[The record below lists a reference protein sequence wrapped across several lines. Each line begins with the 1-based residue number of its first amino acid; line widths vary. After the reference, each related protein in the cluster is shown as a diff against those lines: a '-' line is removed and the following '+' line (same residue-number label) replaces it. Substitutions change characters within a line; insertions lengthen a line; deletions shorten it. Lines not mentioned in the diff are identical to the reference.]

1 MALIK
6 LNTYESRMEAE
17 IVRGRLASE
26 GIPAILFDDGLA
38 SLGIGSLTPVRLMVD
53 ESDEQAAKVLLGLEE
68 DQSGS

>member
-1 MALIK
+1 MALVP
-6 LNTYESRMEAE
+6 LETFVSRMEAE

-38 SLGIGSLTPVRLMVD
+38 SLGMGSLTPVRLMVD
-53 ESDEQAAKVLLGLEE
+53 ESDRPMAEQLLGLDS